1 MTKYTGMAALVIG
14 LITLGG
20 ARDAQATTPVVTVD
34 HFHGLVG
41 EAHFSSFDGCLL
53 KFVHLVGVK
62 NRDHSTDNPPTAT
75 DDVVVEYTVIDFC
88 GGSFSLGSGSTPGA
102 ILGGLQH
109 LSIRASIP
117 VVDTFLG
124 NTTVDVNV
132 TFTKT
137 GAPEGDVE
145 TTRTRTPTS
154 FMVVHSVSKTVT
166 AAAEGSIVLGGV
178 NLIAGLSSGDAHIDD
193 ASTGTVTITK
203 P

>member
-1 MTKYTGMAALVIG
+1 MTKHIAVAALVIG
-14 LITLGG
+14 LTTLGG
-20 ARDAQATTPVVTVD
+20 TRDAEASPPQVTVD

-41 EAHFSSFDGCLL
+41 EAHFSSFDGCVL

-62 NRDHSTDNPPTAT
+62 NRDRSTNSPPIAT
-75 DDVVVEYTVIDFC
+75 DDVTVEYSMSDFC
-88 GGSFSLGSGSTPGA
+88 FGASSVGSGSAPGS
-102 ILGGLQH
+102 INGSLQH
-109 LSIRASIP
+109 LLIRASIP

-137 GAPEGDVE
+137 GAPEGNAE

-166 AAAEGSIVLGGV
+166 ASAAGSIVLGGV
-178 NLIAGLSSGDAHIDD
+178 NLIAGLPSGDAHIDD
-193 ASTGTVTITK
+193 AKTGTVTITK